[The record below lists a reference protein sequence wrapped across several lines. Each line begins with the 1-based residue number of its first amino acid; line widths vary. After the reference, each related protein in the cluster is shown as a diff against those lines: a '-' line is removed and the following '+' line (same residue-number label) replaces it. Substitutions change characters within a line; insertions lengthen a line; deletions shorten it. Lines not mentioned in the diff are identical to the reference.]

1 MTRDEIMQSLK
12 ALVPEAERDAI
23 DTENSLPVYQ
33 AAVSGLAAVSARRL
47 RRSQASFLLP
57 HSLQTGEPAD
67 FASPAKLY
75 VTIER
80 PESLDL
86 AMLIPPRKMLITGP
100 SGRIYYNVDA
110 IEYAR
115 RDADAVREVLCECL
129 VSGEVGNLDFLVND
143 DIYVP
148 AGKPAGYF
156 RSEHLTLTD
165 QSRGRVNTGASIVQ
179 LEGSTTIKDSGIPS
193 TFETSDRDLYVEILF
208 STDDTNIGKLY
219 RIREHRWPGIEEP
232 PNSNIRPTYAVL
244 DDEFVPELLREA
256 LLDDGGAFTS
266 YVAEANNQ
274 TADDFP
280 LLPAAPAV
288 DDAVYFGAIFPIS
301 ALSIRI
307 DTAADGVFTIVWETW
322 NGVSWLTPETV
333 QDGTVGLTAPGVVR
347 VNLGNSKEQVATTV
361 NGVHAFWVRARVSAF
376 TSISTVPLAGY
387 AAPLCYEPLDNEA
400 GTVEWAVRDWK
411 DLGVVINTARHG
423 ALGRDDDLGLLGDNR
438 GMYRGNGETAEA
450 FRLRISKVPDVV
462 SPAALTRVVNR
473 ILAPLRLTGRVV
485 DVGDQVNGFFFDT
498 DAFDYYEEGD
508 TYPLN
513 QWKLLLSL
521 WEAYGFFY
529 VQLPL
534 VSDGDFGMFYDE
546 GPTLYLSDK
555 GLYLGPAYD
564 EGFYDGFSQVAAFQ
578 VYDLIYKEIERRK
591 GGGIGFALL
600 PDPSLNTLP

>member
-23 DTENSLPVYQ
+23 DTPDTLPVYE
-33 AAVSGLAAVSARRL
+33 AAVSGLAAVSARRM
-47 RRSQASFLLP
+47 RRSQAGFLLP

-67 FASPAKLY
+67 FASPAKLH

-80 PESLDL
+80 PGSLDL
-86 AMLIPPRKMLITGP
+86 AMIIPPRKLLITGP
-100 SGRIYYNVDA
+100 SGRLYHNVDP

-143 DIYVP
+143 DIHVP
-148 AGKPAGYF
+148 AGKPAGHF

-165 QSRGRVNTGASIVQ
+165 QSRGRVNVGASIVQ
-179 LEGSTTIKDSGIPS
+179 LEGSSTIKDSGIPS

-208 STDDTNIGKLY
+208 SVVPTNIGKLY
-219 RIREHRWPGIEEP
+219 RIREHRWPGVEEP

-256 LLDDGGAFTS
+256 LLDDGGVFTS

-274 TADDFP
+274 TTDDFP
-280 LLPAAPAV
+280 LLPAVPV
-288 DDAVYFGAIFPIS
+288 VGDAVYFAAASPIS
-301 ALSIRI
+301 ALSMRI
-307 DTAADGVFTIVWETW
+307 DTAADGVFTIAWETW
-322 NGVSWLTPETV
+322 DGAAWVTPETV
-333 QDGTVGLTAPGVVR
+333 QDGSVGFSAPGVVR
-347 VNLGNSKEQVATTV
+347 VNVGSATKQVATTV
-361 NGVHAFWVRARVSAF
+361 NGVLAYWVRARVTAF
-376 TSISTVPLAGY
+376 TSLATVPLAGY
-387 AAPLCYEPLDNEA
+387 VAALCYEPLALEA

-411 DLGVVINTARHG
+411 DLGVVITAVRHG

-438 GMYRGNGETAEA
+438 GMYRADGETAEA

-485 DVGDQVNGFFFDT
+485 DIGDEVDGFFFDY
-498 DAFDYYEEGD
+498 DAFDYGDGD

-521 WEAYGFFY
+521 WEAHGFFY

-534 VSDGDFGMFYDE
+534 IGDGDFGMFYDE
-546 GPTLYLSDK
+546 GPTLYLGDK

-564 EGFYDGFSQVAAFQ
+564 DGFYDGFSQVASNQ
-578 VYDLIYKEIERRK
+578 VYDLIFKEIERRK
-591 GGGIGFALL
+591 GGGIEFAIL

>member
-1 MTRDEIMQSLK
+1 MTRDEILTSLK
-12 ALVPEAERDAI
+12 ALVPQAERDAI

-47 RRSQASFLLP
+47 RRSEAGFLLP

-80 PESLDL
+80 SGSVDL
-86 AMLIPPRKMLITGP
+86 AMVIPPRKLLLVGP
-100 SGRIYYNVDA
+100 SGRLYYNVGA
-110 IEYAR
+110 VEYAR
-115 RDADAVREVLCECL
+115 RDADPVREILCECL

-143 DIYVP
+143 DIHVPNGLP
-148 AGKPAGYF
+148 AGHF
-156 RSEHLTLTD
+156 RSEHITLAD

-179 LEGSTTIKDSGIPS
+179 LEGSTAIKDSGIPA
-193 TFETSDRDLYVEILF
+193 TFETSDGELYVEILF
-208 STDDTNIGKLY
+208 SITPANIGKLY
-219 RIREHRWPGIEEP
+219 RIRQHRWPGIEEP
-232 PNSNIRPTYAVL
+232 PGSNIRPTYALL
-244 DDEFVPELLREA
+244 DDAFVPELLREA
-256 LLDDGGAFTS
+256 LLDDGGVFTS

-274 TADDFP
+274 TQDDFP

-288 DDAVYFGAIFPIS
+288 DDAVYFAATFPIN
-301 ALSIRI
+301 ALSMRI
-307 DTAADGVFTIVWETW
+307 DTAADGVFTLAWEIW
-322 NGVSWLTPETV
+322 NGVAWVSPETV
-333 QDGTVGLTAPGVVR
+333 KDGSVGFAASGVVR
-347 VNLGNSKEQVATTV
+347 VTIGSVDQQVATTV
-361 NGVHAFWVRARVSAF
+361 NGVLAFWVRARVSAF
-376 TSISTVPLAGY
+376 TSIATVPLAGY
-387 AAPLCYEPLDNEA
+387 VAPLCYEPLADEA

-411 DLGVVINTARHG
+411 DLGVVITAARHG

-438 GMYRGNGETAEA
+438 GMYRGDGETAEA

-473 ILAPLRLTGRVV
+473 ILAPLRLTGRVI
-485 DVGDQVNGFFFDT
+485 DIGDEVHGFFFDY
-498 DAFDYYEEGD
+498 DAFDYYEPGD
-508 TYPLN
+508 VYPLN

-534 VSDGDFGMFYDE
+534 ISDGDFGMFYDE
-546 GPTLYLSDK
+546 GPTLYLGDK

-564 EGFYDGFSQVAAFQ
+564 EGFYDGFSQVAVSQ

-591 GGGIGFALL
+591 GGGIGFAIL
-600 PDPSLNTLP
+600 PDPSLNTAP

>member
-47 RRSQASFLLP
+47 RRSEAGFLLP

-80 PESLDL
+80 PGSLDL
-86 AMLIPPRKMLITGP
+86 ALLVPPRKLLITGP
-100 SGRIYYNVDA
+100 SGRLYYNSAA

-115 RDADAVREVLCECL
+115 RDADPVREVLCECL
-129 VSGEVGNLDFLVND
+129 VNGEVGNLDFLVND
-143 DIYVP
+143 DIHVP
-148 AGKPAGYF
+148 AGKPAGHF

-165 QSRGRVNTGASIVQ
+165 QSRGRVNVGASIVQ
-179 LEGSTTIKDSGIPS
+179 LEGSSAIKDSGIPN

-208 STDDTNIGKLY
+208 STVATNIGKVY
-219 RIREHRWPGIEEP
+219 RIREHRWPGVEEP

-256 LLDDGGAFTS
+256 LIDDGGVFTS

-274 TADDFP
+274 TEDDFP
-280 LLPAAPAV
+280 LLPAVPV
-288 DDAVYFGAIFPIS
+288 VGDAVYFGAIYPIS
-301 ALSIRI
+301 ALSMRI

-322 NGVSWLTPETV
+322 DGAAWVTPETV
-333 QDGTVGLTAPGVVR
+333 QDGSVSFSAPGVVR
-347 VNLGNSKEQVATTV
+347 VNIGGAAQQATTTV
-361 NGVHAFWVRARVSAF
+361 NGVLAYWVRARVTAF
-376 TSISTVPLAGY
+376 TSLATVPLAGY
-387 AAPLCYEPLDNEA
+387 VAPLCYEPLALEA

-411 DLGVVINTARHG
+411 DLGVVITAARHG

-438 GMYRGNGETAEA
+438 GMYRADGETAEA

-485 DVGDQVNGFFFDT
+485 DIGDEVNGFFLDL
-498 DAFDYYEEGD
+498 DAFDYYGPGD
-508 TYPLN
+508 IYPLN

-534 VSDGDFGMFYDE
+534 IGEGDFGMFYDE
-546 GPTLYLSDK
+546 GPTLYLGDK

-564 EGFYDGFSQVAAFQ
+564 EGFYDGFSQVAVSQ

-591 GGGIGFALL
+591 GGGIEFAIL
-600 PDPSLNTLP
+600 PDPSLNTIP